1 MNCCGTGQPEEY
13 VYDDYARMTVL
24 STGSQESNATEN
36 SEVLNTDYRKV
47 TPLFRNI
54 ERENWEGI
62 LTFLATGKWSNSML
76 SSSSAHLRCPAP
88 EIQVKTW
95 VTAYDRAG
103 NAEWSQLPLHAAI
116 SYLAPY
122 VVIQKL
128 VELYPKAIHCTDNE
142 GMLPIHLAF
151 GFGAP
156 DNILALLLE
165 PFPASVNEKGL
176 GDRYPYE
183 CCELGPNKVRGRVY
197 KTVTDQVIIR
207 TRQQIDHEWREFAIQ
222 GKKTVGLEANLDVS
236 TKQLSEFILELLKD
250 KKELEDLKSKQKAA
264 QQRAQDQAAAALAA
278 AAAVSDKMPQ
288 SSPKTM
294 GKRLGSKTP
303 RRAASKPATPK
314 TGPTPK
320 GGVTVLNNKKF
331 NL

>member
-1 MNCCGTGQPEEY
+1 M
-13 VYDDYARMTVL
+13 
-24 STGSQESNATEN
+24 
-36 SEVLNTDYRKV
+36 LNTDYRKV

-54 ERENWEGI
+54 ERENWEGV
-62 LTFLATGKWSNSML
+62 LTFLATGKWSTSML

-88 EIQVKTW
+88 AIQVKTW
-95 VTAYDRAG
+95 VTSYDRSG

-122 VVIQKL
+122 VVVQKL
-128 VELYPKAIHCTDNE
+128 VQIYPKAIHCTDNE

-156 DNILALLLE
+156 DNVLALLLD

-176 GDRYPYE
+176 GGRFPYE

-197 KTVTDQVIIR
+197 KAVTDQVIVR
-207 TRQQIDHEWREFAIQ
+207 TRQEIDLEWREFALQ
-222 GKKTVGLEANLDVS
+222 SKKSIGLDENLDVS
-236 TKQLSEFILELLKD
+236 SKQLTEFILELLKD
-250 KKELEDLKSKQKAA
+250 KKELQDLKIHQARALQQQQHLADQKAA
-264 QQRAQDQAAAALAA
+264 ASSEKPTIQI
-278 AAAVSDKMPQ
+278 
-288 SSPKTM
+288 SPKLP

-303 RRAASKPATPK
+303 RRSASKPSTPK
-314 TGPTPK
+314 TGSTPK
-320 GGVTVLNNKKF
+320 NASKKF

>member
-1 MNCCGTGQPEEY
+1 MSCCANGQPEEY
-13 VYDDYARMTVL
+13 VYDDYTRMTV
-24 STGSQESNATEN
+24 STAGSHGSNSTDN

-103 NAEWSQLPLHAAI
+103 NAVWSQLPLHAAI

-122 VVIQKL
+122 VVVQKL
-128 VELYPKAIHCTDNE
+128 VETYPKAIHCTDNE

-156 DNILALLLE
+156 DNILALLLD

-176 GDRYPYE
+176 GGRFPYE

-197 KTVTDQVIIR
+197 KTVTEQIILR
-207 TRQQIDHEWREFAIQ
+207 TRQQLDQEWREFAVQ
-222 GKKTVGLEANLDVS
+222 GKKTVGLEGNLDVS
-236 TKQLSEFILELLKD
+236 NKQLADFIIDLLKD
-250 KKELEDLKSKQKAA
+250 KKELQDLKAKHRVVQQQAQEKTIGALVVTTATDKQTA
-264 QQRAQDQAAAALAA
+264 
-278 AAAVSDKMPQ
+278 
-288 SSPKTM
+288 PKTPKRM
-294 GKRLGSKTP
+294 GNKTP
-303 RRAASKPATPK
+303 RRSASTPK
-314 TGPTPK
+314 GVTTPTPK
-320 GGVTVLNNKKF
+320 AGKVSGKKF
-331 NL
+331 SL

>member
-1 MNCCGTGQPEEY
+1 MSCCGAGPAEEY
-13 VYDDYARMTVL
+13 VYDDYTRMTV
-24 STGSQESNATEN
+24 SSAGSQESNSTEN

-54 ERENWEGI
+54 ERENWEGV

-88 EIQVKTW
+88 DIQVKTW

-122 VVIQKL
+122 VVVQKL
-128 VELYPKAIHCTDNE
+128 VEMYPKAIHCTDNE

-156 DNILALLLE
+156 DNVLALLLD

-176 GDRYPYE
+176 GGRFPYE

-197 KTVTDQVIIR
+197 KTVTEQVILR
-207 TRQQIDHEWREFAIQ
+207 TQQQIDQEWREFAIQ
-222 GKKTVGLEANLDVS
+222 TKKTVGLDGNLDVS
-236 TKQLSEFILELLKD
+236 DKQLTDFILELLKD
-250 KKELEDLKSKQKAA
+250 KKELQDLKTK
-264 QQRAQDQAAAALAA
+264 QRAVQQQAQEQAAAALVAVAA
-278 AAAVSDKMPQ
+278 ATDQQ
-288 SSPKTM
+288 SSPKT
-294 GKRLGSKTP
+294 GVTKRMGSKTP
-303 RRAASKPATPK
+303 RRSASTPRHATTPK
-314 TGPTPK
+314 VGRVS
-320 GGVTVLNNKKF
+320 GKKF
-331 NL
+331 SL